1 MHSELTRYGIS
12 TVAAAVLAL
21 LAIVF
26 FLRDVIAEGRGLA
39 LIVFYLVYW
48 VLYVAFFCGWTTLH
62 LSRRQPEELA
72 DYALA
77 EQRTGQK
84 RWVRWMGI
92 KGAANLA
99 SIGAFAAISV
109 AIVLSRIEFF
119 REDWR
124 WLVLAGA
131 AVVGSWIFM
140 VMAFAAEFLE
150 LDYAARAGEREPL
163 FRFGYSDTPLFEDYV
178 TLALMNSVMGVALPA
193 APTNRLAWRKLRSNT
208 GFAFTFNT
216 MILAMVISVL
226 SASLSAG

>member
-1 MHSELTRYGIS
+1 M
-12 TVAAAVLAL
+12 AAAVLAV
-21 LAIVF
+21 LAIAF
-26 FLRDVIAEGRGLA
+26 FLRDVFAEGIGIA

-48 VLYVAFFCGWTTLH
+48 VLYVVFFCGWTILY
-62 LSRRQPEELA
+62 LSRRQPDELA
-72 DYALA
+72 DYALT
-77 EQRTGQK
+77 ERRMGQNC
-84 RWVRWMGI
+84 WVRWMGI
-92 KGAANLA
+92 KGAASLA

-109 AIVLSRIEFF
+109 AIVLSRIDYF

-124 WLVLAGA
+124 WLVLAGV

-140 VMAFAAEFLE
+140 VMVYAAEYLE

-163 FRFGYSDTPLFEDYV
+163 FRFGYADAPLFEDYV
-178 TLALMNSVMGVALPA
+178 TLALMNSVMGAALPA
-193 APTNRLAWRKLRSNT
+193 EPTNRLAWRKLRTNA

>member
-1 MHSELTRYGIS
+1 MHSELTRYGVS
-12 TVAAAVLAL
+12 SVAAAVLAV
-21 LAIVF
+21 LAIAV
-26 FLRDVIAEGRGLA
+26 FLRDVFAEGIGIT
-39 LIVFYLVYW
+39 LIVYYLVYW
-48 VLYVAFFCGWTTLH
+48 VLYVAFFCGWTILY
-62 LSRRQPEELA
+62 LSKRKPNELA

-77 EQRTGQK
+77 EERTGQK

-109 AIVLSRIEFF
+109 AIVLSRIDYF

-124 WLVLAGA
+124 WLVLAGV
-131 AVVGSWIFM
+131 AVVGSWTFM
-140 VMAFAAEFLE
+140 VMVYAAEYLE

-163 FRFGYSDTPLFEDYV
+163 FRFPYAGKPLFEDYV
-178 TLALMNSVMGVALPA
+178 TLALMNSVMGAALPA
-193 APTNRLAWRKLRSNT
+193 EPTNRLAWRKLRTNA

-226 SASLSAG
+226 SAQLSGG